1 MLLKYEAI
9 DKEGAVIKGEMNVRD
24 KATLVEYL
32 NQKDLTPV
40 SIHSQEEANS
50 FVSSVLSINI
60 FERITALDRILLAR
74 NLAAAVKSGIGL
86 LETVDILLADA
97 TNGAM
102 KKILTRAKNNIE
114 NGKPLWATFAEFPN
128 FFPPI
133 FAGMVKAGEASG
145 KLDHTLTE
153 LSRHLMREYGLTR
166 KIRSALAY
174 PAVLLVA
181 SFGIVIFLMTFVLP
195 RLSKIFQQ
203 SGAEL
208 PAITRMVVAASN
220 FVSNNL
226 FLLFIAIALL
236 IFFIAYFRKTKF
248 GGKILFKIL
257 FKIPLIG
264 ELIKKVALVRFA
276 RTLGGLISS
285 GMPIIESLELTAGSV
300 ANPYYSE
307 IILKSMERIKSG
319 VPISKTLT
327 ERPDFFPRFLT
338 SLVAVGEKTG
348 RLDEILK
355 NFADFYDEEIDQNVK
370 DLTSV
375 LEPVLLLLMGLIVG
389 VIALSIL
396 LPIYSLVGKFA

>member
-1 MLLKYEAI
+1 MLFNYEAV
-9 DKEGAVIKGEMNVRD
+9 DKEGAVIRGEINFRD
-24 KATLVEYL
+24 KATLIEYL
-32 NQKDLTPV
+32 AKKDLTPV
-40 SIHSQEEANS
+40 SVHSQEEASS
-50 FVSSVLSINI
+50 FVSSVLSVTV

-86 LETVDILLADA
+86 LEIINILLADA
-97 TNGAM
+97 TKSAM
-102 KKILTRAKNNIE
+102 KKILTRAKGNIE
-114 NGKPLWATFAEFPN
+114 NGKPLWVTFTEFPN

-145 KLDHTLTE
+145 KLDHTLAE
-153 LSRHLMREYGLTR
+153 LSRHLTREYGLTR

-174 PAVLLVA
+174 PAILLVA
-181 SFGIVIFLMTFVLP
+181 SFGIVVFLMTFVLP

-220 FVSNNL
+220 FITNNL
-226 FLLFIAIALL
+226 FLLFIAIALS
-236 IFFIAYFRKTKF
+236 IVFIAYSRKTKF

-257 FKIPLIG
+257 FRIPLVG

-300 ANPYYSE
+300 ANPYYQE
-307 IILKSMERIKSG
+307 IIFQSIERIKSG
-319 VPISKTLT
+319 VPISKTLA
-327 ERPDFFPRFLT
+327 ENPDFFPRFLT
-338 SLVAVGEKTG
+338 SLVAVGERTG
-348 RLDEILK
+348 QLDEILK
-355 NFADFYDEEIDQNVK
+355 NFADFYDEEIDQVVK
-370 DLTSV
+370 DLTSF

-396 LPIYSLVGKFA
+396 LPIYGLVGKFA